1 MKKSIHHLWIWTSLF
16 FAFFASWPQM
26 IDKSFLLFLFSYCL
40 WALIFGVEFLIGWIL
55 IKIIRTQYKKYRSI
69 LVHSTTSQQKEQLV
83 FYGILAL
90 AILTWLPSFLA
101 FFPGTFGA
109 DAPRQL
115 AMFNGDLPFTTH
127 HPWLHTLLIGTL
139 INTCQFLFHNP
150 NTGIGIYIFF
160 FQIMFCAYALSKAM
174 LYLYRKGLNPW
185 ILFGTSFLMAISPF
199 SQMLVNYT
207 TKDVPYAAALLLFIV
222 SICEVLF
229 PAKTVSHSMNQP
241 YKAASMRDIKNKAHQ
256 SQVRQNQGEKHKD
269 NHPTLGSVLL
279 SQLLTSKSII
289 GWGILMCLL
298 RNQGLYLVVIGFVI
312 LFVVYSKTM
321 KKRALK
327 LFMVSQVCI
336 IVVAWILTSVLP
348 SIAGIK
354 ISNPREMLALPIHQI
369 AFELNRNAESQDKF
383 LTAQDEEEVYSYFD
397 NFKPENLDPYS
408 ADNSKDLFDNTKFSK
423 NPGAFLSLYLR
434 IIAKNPLGIL
444 QSAAYLTAPYFDMR
458 YGRYNALSVTTS
470 YEDYAK
476 QKGITPSNSLL
487 PGYQDWLRD
496 IAIRSSSKK
505 YCPLWL
511 RFFDPGIT
519 LYFLIFML
527 GYAIFCKN
535 TLAATACIYPVLYVL
550 TMMLGPVS
558 LLRYSFVYAFEWP
571 FLFGIWLLCVTT
583 SKKLRSNQK
592 KIKQTLG

>member
-1 MKKSIHHLWIWTSLF
+1 MKKSVHHLWIWTSLF

-26 IDKSFLLFLFSYCL
+26 IDKNLLVFLFSYCL

-69 LVHSTTSQQKEQLV
+69 LIHTTTDKQKEQLV
-83 FYGILAL
+83 FYDIFAL
-90 AILTWLPSFLA
+90 AILTWIPAFLA

-127 HPWLHTLLIGTL
+127 HPWLHTLLIGIL

-150 NTGIGIYIFF
+150 NMGVGLYIFF
-160 FQIMFCAYALSKAM
+160 FQIVFCAYALSKAM

-207 TKDVPYAAALLLFIV
+207 TKDIPYAAALLLFIV

-229 PAKTVSHSMNQP
+229 PAKPVPSKSIQ
-241 YKAASMRDIKNKAHQ
+241 NKA
-256 SQVRQNQGEKHKD
+256 EKGKD
-269 NHPTLGSVLL
+269 RHPTLTSVLL
-279 SQLLTSKSII
+279 SQLATSKSVIS
-289 GWGILMCLL
+289 WGILMCLL
-298 RNQGLYLVVIGFVI
+298 RNQGLYLVVIGFVV

-327 LFMVSQVCI
+327 LFMVSQICI
-336 IVVAWILTSVLP
+336 ILAAWILTSLVP
-348 SIAGIK
+348 SLAGIA

-369 AFELNRNAESQDKF
+369 AFELNRNHGSQNKF
-383 LTAQDEEEVYSYFD
+383 LSPEDEQQAYSYFD
-397 NFKPENLDPYS
+397 NFQPENLDPYS
-408 ADNSKDLFDNTKFSK
+408 ADNSKDLFDNEKFSK
-423 NPGAFLSLYLR
+423 NPGAFFLLYLR
-434 IIAKNPLGIL
+434 FLFKNPLGIL

-458 YGRYNALSVTTS
+458 YGKYNALSVTTS
-470 YEDYAK
+470 YEDYAS
-476 QKGITPSNSLL
+476 QKGITSSSSLL

-496 IAIRSSSKK
+496 IAIRSS
-505 YCPLWL
+505 YRTHCPFWL
-511 RFFDPGIT
+511 RLFDPGIT

-535 TLAATACIYPVLYVL
+535 TFAATACIYPILYVL

-558 LLRYSFVYAFEWP
+558 LLRYSFIYAFEWP
-571 FLFGIWLLCVTT
+571 FLFGVLLLCITT
-583 SKKLRSNQK
+583 SKKRRCNQK
-592 KIKQTLG
+592 TIKQTYNLT